1 MVGTGESRALEVLV
15 SGIDMHLMEARRLA
29 YNIGDLPEGT
39 ARSGSAD
46 RLRES
51 IEAAESDLRGVVA

>member
-1 MVGTGESRALEVLV
+1 MVGTGERQALGVLI

-29 YNIGDLPEGT
+29 YNIGDLPDGT
-39 ARSGSAD
+39 ARPGSAD

-51 IEAAESDLRGVVA
+51 IEAAESDLRGVSA